1 MDDPYKTLGVPR
13 DATPDAI
20 RSAYRKLAKQHHPDL
35 NPGNAAA
42 EERFKAVASAYGLLS
57 DAEQRARFDRG
68 EIDASG
74 AERSHAHPHA
84 HPGYR
89 AHAESGAGQRYRHA
103 GPEAQDWND
112 PDLEAMFASMFAG
125 GRAGAR
131 AGARAEAERYR
142 LAVPLLDAV
151 NGATKRL
158 TLPDQRVLDVKIP
171 PGTEAGHILRL
182 RGQAANAAGTNAAGA
197 GAKAGDILIEI
208 AIEPHPAYSRD
219 GQTLRMDLPVSLREA
234 VLGGP
239 VEIAGPRGA
248 LRLRIPPH
256 SDTGTELRVRGRG
269 VPAHS
274 GLPEGDLY
282 VRLRVMVGPDD
293 PALDAFLQTWQ
304 PARPFNPRQT
314 MDAAS

>member
-1 MDDPYKTLGVPR
+1 LKGLTVGDPYKTLGVPR
-13 DATPDAI
+13 DATSEAI

-35 NPGNAAA
+35 NPGNGAA
-42 EERFKAVASAYGLLS
+42 EERFKAIASAYGLLS
-57 DAEQRARFDRG
+57 DAAQRARFDRG

-74 AERSHAHPHA
+74 AEQRPHPNAHS
-84 HPGYR
+84 GYR
-89 AHAESGAGQRYRHA
+89 AHAESSAGQRYRHA
-103 GPEAQDWND
+103 GPEADEWND
-112 PDLEAMFASMFAG
+112 PDLEAVFASMFAG
-125 GRAGAR
+125 GRDGP
-131 AGARAEAERYR
+131 RAEAAQYR

-182 RGQAANAAGTNAAGA
+182 RGQATKVAAGS
-197 GAKAGDILIEI
+197 KVGDILIEI
-208 AIEPHPAYSRD
+208 AIEPDPLYTREE
-219 GQTLRMDLPVSLREA
+219 QTLRLELPVTLSEA

-239 VEIAGPRGA
+239 VEIGGPRGA

-269 VPAHS
+269 VPAHD
-274 GLPEGDLY
+274 GKPEGDLY
-282 VRLRVMVGPDD
+282 VRLRVMVGPGD

-304 PARPFNPRQT
+304 PVRPFNPRQT
-314 MDAAS
+314 MDSAS

>member
-1 MDDPYKTLGVPR
+1 MIVDDPYKALGVPR
-13 DATPDAI
+13 DATQEAI

-35 NPGNAAA
+35 NPGNSAA

-57 DAEQRARFDRG
+57 DAAQRARFDRG

-74 AERSHAHPHA
+74 AEQRPQAQAHS
-84 HPGYR
+84 GYR
-89 AHAESGAGQRYRHA
+89 AHAESSAGQRYRHA
-103 GPEAQDWND
+103 GPEADEWND

-125 GRAGAR
+125 GRAGP
-131 AGARAEAERYR
+131 RAEPAQYR

-171 PGTEAGHILRL
+171 PGTDAGHLLRL
-182 RGQAANAAGTNAAGA
+182 RGQATKVGA
-197 GAKAGDILIEI
+197 GSKAGDILIEI
-208 AIEPHPAYSRD
+208 AIEPDPLYTRE
-219 GQTLRMDLPVSLREA
+219 GQILRLELPVTLSEA

-269 VPAHS
+269 VPAHN
-274 GLPEGDLY
+274 GKPEGDLY

-314 MDAAS
+314 TGAAS

>member
-1 MDDPYKTLGVPR
+1 
-13 DATPDAI
+13 
-20 RSAYRKLAKQHHPDL
+20 
-35 NPGNAAA
+35 
-42 EERFKAVASAYGLLS
+42 
-57 DAEQRARFDRG
+57 
-68 EIDASG
+68 
-74 AERSHAHPHA
+74 
-84 HPGYR
+84 
-89 AHAESGAGQRYRHA
+89 
-103 GPEAQDWND
+103 
-112 PDLEAMFASMFAG
+112 MFAG

-182 RGQAANAAGTNAAGA
+182 RGQAANATSANAAGA
-197 GAKAGDILIEI
+197 GAKTGDILIEI
-208 AIEPHPAYSRD
+208 AIEPHPVYSRD
-219 GQTLRMDLPVSLREA
+219 GQTLRMELPVSLREA

-248 LRLRIPPH
+248 LRLQIPPH

-269 VPAHS
+269 VPAHN

>member
-1 MDDPYKTLGVPR
+1 LIVDDPYKTLGVPR
-13 DATPDAI
+13 DATQEAI

-35 NPGNAAA
+35 NPGNSAA
-42 EERFKAVASAYGLLS
+42 EERFKAAASAYGLLS
-57 DAEQRARFDRG
+57 DATQRARFDRG

-74 AERSHAHPHA
+74 AEQRPHPHA
-84 HPGYR
+84 NPGYR
-89 AHAESGAGQRYRHA
+89 AHAESSAGQRYRHA
-103 GPEAQDWND
+103 GAGGESTEWND

-125 GRAGAR
+125 GRAGS
-131 AGARAEAERYR
+131 RAEAAQYR

-182 RGQAANAAGTNAAGA
+182 RGQAS
-197 GAKAGDILIEI
+197 KAGDILIEI
-208 AIEPHPAYSRD
+208 TTEPDPLYTRE
-219 GQTLRMDLPVSLREA
+219 GQTLRLELPVTLSEA

-269 VPAHS
+269 VPAHD
-274 GLPEGDLY
+274 GKPEGDLY
-282 VRLRVMVGPDD
+282 VRLRVMVGPGD

-314 MDAAS
+314 MGSAS